1 MRITESQIRELV
13 REVLNE
19 SRTEHDMLA
28 KQYAK
33 GSIKSFAS
41 AVPGLGAALELIS
54 QGFRAKGALNI
65 DALIDLQSQIPQFMK
80 ACVLFCD
87 MLSRHRFSED
97 QLGRDIIRDLFNQAL
112 KDGGASNY
120 ELVRKVRGEA
130 GEHGR
135 IDPSNMQGK

>member
-19 SRTEHDMLA
+19 SETEHAQHA
-28 KQYAK
+28 KEYAL

-65 DALIDLQSQIPQFMK
+65 DELIDLQSQIPQFMK
-80 ACVLFCD
+80 ACALFCD
-87 MLSRHRFSED
+87 YLSKERFSED
-97 QLGRDIIRDLFNQAL
+97 IR
-112 KDGGASNY
+112 
-120 ELVRKVRGEA
+120 
-130 GEHGR
+130 
-135 IDPSNMQGK
+135 

>member
-1 MRITESQIRELV
+1 MKITESQIRELV

-80 ACVLFCD
+80 ACALFCD
-87 MLSRHRFSED
+87 FLSKERFSED
-97 QLGRDIIRDLFNQAL
+97 QLGRDIILDLFNKAL
-112 KDGGASNY
+112 DKAGASNY
-120 ELVRKVRGEA
+120 MLVRSGSGEA
-130 GEHGR
+130 GEHLAL
-135 IDPSNMQGK
+135 DPSNRPR

>member
-1 MRITESQIRELV
+1 MRITESQIRALV

-87 MLSRHRFSED
+87 FLSKERFSED
-97 QLGRDIIRDLFNQAL
+97 QLGRDIILDLFNEAL
-112 KDGGASNY
+112 RESKATNY
-120 ELVRKVRGEA
+120 MLVRSGSGEA
-130 GEHGR
+130 GEHPAL
-135 IDPSNMQGK
+135 DPSNRPR